1 MSQNNKQ
8 TRFESVVEK
17 LTERFGA
24 AKIRIGGGY
33 SRKCRAFLGAGVL
46 RYAFL
51 FALILLI
58 IIVFR
63 ETGHVEETL
72 IKYITAITLFIVAG
86 IYVLRSE
93 KKIDLPVII
102 MLCGI
107 IIRVGYTLYTPINV
121 RSHDLG
127 ALSPNSEGHYAYI
140 YNFLTTGKLQDINNG
155 QFYHPP
161 LFYALSALLVKFL
174 QIFFKHDAPFMIE
187 YAKVISCFAGSVTLI
202 AFNKIFKEAGI
213 KKLSLPTAIV
223 AFFPNLILMS
233 GRVNND
239 ALSVMFMSLC
249 VLYTFRWH
257 KSKTFRNIIILALC
271 FGLGMMSKMSCA
283 TMAFFTGAVML
294 IDLYKAV
301 KKKECASIIKQL
313 LLFGIICVPLGI
325 WYPIRNLIMFGQGF
339 GYVPAA
345 AFVKPDDKTGDIM
358 IRKFLSFDFWNAVI
372 RQYSVASDSKV
383 EISVLQAILRTS
395 MFGEFS
401 YVGKDVAAKLL
412 QTINIFIVFSS
423 VAAMV
428 YVFVKGKS
436 IKPLTRYG
444 LTAVWAVTFI
454 PYLLLNYRV
463 PFPYTMDF
471 RYLSMTILTGAAYI
485 GVFSELKP
493 KAGKY
498 MNYAVA
504 LFCGLVF
511 AMYLT

>member
-24 AKIRIGGGY
+24 AKIRVGGY
-33 SRKCRAFLGAGVL
+33 SRKCGAFWGAGVL
-46 RYAFL
+46 RYALL
-51 FALILLI
+51 FTLILLI

-63 ETGHVEETL
+63 ETGHVDETL
-72 IKYITAITLFIVAG
+72 IKYITAVMLFIVAG
-86 IYVLRSE
+86 IYALRSE
-93 KKIDLPVII
+93 KKIDLAVII
-102 MLCGI
+102 ILCGI

-127 ALSPNSEGHYAYI
+127 ALSPDGKGHYAYI
-140 YNFLTTGKLQDINNG
+140 YNILTTGKLKNANYG

-174 QIFFKHDAPFMIE
+174 EIFFKHDAQFMIE

-202 AFNKIFKEAGI
+202 VFNKIFKEAGI
-213 KKLSLPTAIV
+213 KKLSLPTAIT

-239 ALSVMFMSLC
+239 ALSVMFISLC

-257 KSKTFRNIIILALC
+257 KNKTFRNIIILALC
-271 FGLGMMSKMSCA
+271 FGLGMMSKLSCA

-301 KKKECASIIKQL
+301 KKKECAAIIKQL
-313 LLFGIICVPLGI
+313 LLFGIICVPLGM

-339 GYVPAA
+339 GYVPAEV
-345 AFVKPDDKTGDIM
+345 FVTPDDKTGDIM
-358 IRKFLSFDFWNAVI
+358 IRKFLSFDFWNSVI
-372 RQYSVASDSKV
+372 RQYSARHNSKV
-383 EISVLQAILRTS
+383 EISILQAILRTS

-401 YVGKDVAAKLL
+401 FKGKDAAAKLL
-412 QTINIFIVFSS
+412 QTVNIFIVFSS
-423 VAAMV
+423 VVAMV
-428 YVFVKGKS
+428 YVLVKGKA
-436 IKPLTRYG
+436 IKLLSRYG
-444 LTAVWAVTFI
+444 LAVVWAVTFI
-454 PYLLLNYRV
+454 PYLLLNYKV
-463 PFPYTMDF
+463 PFTYTMDF

-485 GVFSELKP
+485 GIFSELKP